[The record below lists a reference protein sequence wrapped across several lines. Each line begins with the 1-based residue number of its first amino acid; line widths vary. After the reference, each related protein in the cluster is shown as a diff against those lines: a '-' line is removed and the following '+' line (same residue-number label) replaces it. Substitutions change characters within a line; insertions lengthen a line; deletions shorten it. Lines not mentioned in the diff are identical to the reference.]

1 MSAQQ
6 GWKGEVEAAI
16 GGDVEI
22 LVKALKEE
30 LAGVAIDIDA
40 PSKPEGEWWLDISLG
55 DFSASVA
62 WRPEFGFG
70 VFTSEPGFG
79 DRPDEVFREPET
91 TCRRLRQLAAL
102 ALDKE

>member
-22 LVKALKEE
+22 LVEALKQE
-30 LAGVAIDIDA
+30 LPGVAIEVDA
-40 PSKPEGEWWLDISLG
+40 PGRPGGEWWLDISLG
-55 DFSASVA
+55 SFSAGVA

-70 VFTSEPGFG
+70 VFTSEPGLG
-79 DRPDEVFREPET
+79 DRPDEVFREPVT
-91 TCRRLRQLAAL
+91 TCRRLCQLAAL
-102 ALDKE
+102 APDKE